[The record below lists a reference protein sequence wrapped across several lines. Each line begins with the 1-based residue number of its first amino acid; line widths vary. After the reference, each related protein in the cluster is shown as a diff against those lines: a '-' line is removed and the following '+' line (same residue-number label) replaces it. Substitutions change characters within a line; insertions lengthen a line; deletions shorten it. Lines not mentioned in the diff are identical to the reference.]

1 MRPSGENHQ
10 VLLGGLLQ
18 STHRGASPGPV
29 TGAASGAGSSLPH
42 SRRPAHH
49 QVQRVGAAPRPP
61 PRPAGAGAPALRP
74 ACEIALRAARDRQC
88 PWRHVAPDHGAAA
101 GRGTVADVD
110 RGHEGVVGAGA
121 GQPADAGA
129 VLGDPVVVG
138 EDRAGADVG
147 PVADLGVA
155 DVGQVRHLG
164 AVADGGVL
172 GLHEGADLAEGAQH
186 GPRSQVGERPDRGA
200 VADHRQLALGA
211 HHPGAGP
218 DLAVLERRVRPDHG
232 VLGHHRGAEQL
243 GAGEQRHVV
252 GEHHVGV
259 DPGGRGVHDRHAVAH
274 PAGHDPAVHLPAQ
287 LGQLGP
293 VVDALGLHDVVD
305 REGADAQA
313 VLAGDP
319 DHVGQVELTLGV
331 VVGQP
336 RQRADEELGV
346 EGQDP
351 GVDLGDLALV
361 GRGVLLLHDR
371 LDVALAVAH
380 HAAVA
385 ERVGHQAAEDADR
398 LLGRPVL
405 GHEVPEALALQQRRV
420 AGGHDHRAV
429 RRTARLDGHPDRA
442 ARAIEGLLDRQHGVG
457 DQRPDVR
464 ADLLALVADHGHHPV
479 RLEGLHGRQDVPDH
493 APSADVVQH
502 LDRLGLHPRAAPGRE
517 DDDGQLISI
526 THAPRVGV
534 EPTSLVLIQSQAG
547 PAGRPTGECAV
558 RIGLNTRR
566 VSRRLPRNLLNER
579 WH

>member
-1 MRPSGENHQ
+1 M
-10 VLLGGLLQ
+10 
-18 STHRGASPGPV
+18 
-29 TGAASGAGSSLPH
+29 TGVASGAGSSLPH

-49 QVQRVGAAPRPP
+49 RVQARRASAASAAAACGVPARLLCAQPARLRCGPP
-61 PRPAGAGAPALRP
+61 ETASAPA
-74 ACEIALRAARDRQC
+74 ARCAGPRS
-88 PWRHVAPDHGAAA
+88 RRRSTAPSPMSTGATKVLLEPV
-101 GRGTVADVD
+101 RS
-110 RGHEGVVGAGA
+110 
-121 GQPADAGA
+121 QPADAGA

-172 GLHEGADLAEGAQH
+172 GLHEGADLAAGTQD
-186 GPRSQVGERPDRGA
+186 GPGSQVGERPDRGA
-200 VADHRQLALGA
+200 VADHRELAVGA
-211 HHPGAGP
+211 DHPGAGA
-218 DLAVLERRVRPDHG
+218 DLAVLERRVGPDHR

-259 DPGGRGVHDRHAVAH
+259 DPRGGGVHHRHAVAH
-274 PAGHDPAVHLPAQ
+274 PAGHDAPVHLTAQ

-305 REGADAQA
+305 GEGADTQA

-319 DHVGQVELTLGV
+319 DHVGQVELALGV

-346 EGQDP
+346 EGEDP

-385 ERVGHQAAEDADR
+385 ERVGHQATEDADR

-405 GHEVPEALALQQRRV
+405 GHEVPQALALQQRGV
-420 AGGHDHRAV
+420 AGGHDHRAA
-429 RRTARLDGHPDRA
+429 RRTARLDGHPHRT
-442 ARAIEGLLDRQHGVG
+442 ARAVEGLLDR
-457 DQRPDVR
+457 
-464 ADLLALVADHGHHPV
+464 
-479 RLEGLHGRQDVPDH
+479 
-493 APSADVVQH
+493 
-502 LDRLGLHPRAAPGRE
+502 
-517 DDDGQLISI
+517 
-526 THAPRVGV
+526 
-534 EPTSLVLIQSQAG
+534 
-547 PAGRPTGECAV
+547 
-558 RIGLNTRR
+558 
-566 VSRRLPRNLLNER
+566 
-579 WH
+579 